1 MKEKTLHLTRAALIA
16 ALYVILTFSHITI
29 LYTLTGNP
37 SIQFKI
43 FPAKKDVYHTI
54 SDTIHISK

>member
-1 MKEKTLHLTRAALIA
+1 MYSKKVVEYFENPINF
-16 ALYVILTFSHITI
+16 YVILTFSHITI